1 MNRAFWEWWHY
12 QQLKKFSQGC
22 DFFTVVAQNPAR
34 SLGGGGSAGGG
45 AEGGA
50 GGDLD
55 EEVDIHH

>member
-1 MNRAFWEWWHY
+1 
-12 QQLKKFSQGC
+12 LKKFSQGC